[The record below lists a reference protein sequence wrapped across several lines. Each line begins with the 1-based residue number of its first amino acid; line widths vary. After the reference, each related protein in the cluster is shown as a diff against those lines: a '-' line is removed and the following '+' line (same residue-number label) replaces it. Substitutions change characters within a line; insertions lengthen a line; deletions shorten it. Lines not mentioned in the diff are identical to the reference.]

1 MVFDQIYCSLY
12 LFFIAFLVRLLDTA
26 AAAATFFDYFESLPN
41 FKRWPEAI
49 FPPKK

>member
-26 AAAATFFDYFESLPN
+26 AAAAATFFWLFWIIAE
-41 FKRWPEAI
+41 F
-49 FPPKK
+49 